1 MNFPEVR
8 RVRGISVEIKACE
21 KAEQP
26 QRAQNLLNGSAQIT
40 QVEQGRRV
48 DVRGSRLQVVQG
60 CEDSFISGC
69 GFGFYSVGKRVRVKA
84 TKKGTDVIKVILTL
98 VFSMAGSGGG
108 CLERRELGSMGVGPV
123 ALHLSR
129 QVMTRVC
136 LKGKTS
142 RAGGGSLEV
151 RDALKVKLMA
161 NCDL

>member
-1 MNFPEVR
+1 M
-8 RVRGISVEIKACE
+8 
-21 KAEQP
+21 
-26 QRAQNLLNGSAQIT
+26 
-40 QVEQGRRV
+40 
-48 DVRGSRLQVVQG
+48 
-60 CEDSFISGC
+60 
-69 GFGFYSVGKRVRVKA
+69 KA